1 MSETPQPPQEAAF
14 FSAIRGWNIQR
25 GDGILGGVAS
35 GLGARVGMAPV
46 PARLLMVL
54 AGILLNGLVLLAY
67 AAAWALLPDR
77 RGAIV
82 IQDFGRGVTN
92 VGALIGIAVMGV
104 LGFVTLDNGGLF
116 GGVLGGDVFPWDSL
130 SNFGP
135 FEFVAAFFGVMI
147 PLAIL
152 GGLVFLIVYLVRRNK
167 AGSVHTG
174 PGGTYWTSQASAPHG
189 ATPPPYA
196 GAASTGEASSDT
208 PTPADASAQSTET
221 ADDSGDEEPRNAA
234 SESGE
239 SPASPAASAAA
250 AAATAATASATA
262 TGQPQP
268 WEHALLP
275 GDPRASVP
283 GGAHQG
289 RPNPRHGEP
298 QPQHQA
304 GAWTGS
310 GGSAYSWN
318 STTGRQAPVPPAY
331 APPRPPSRRVCPARA
346 RPPGSPSWVSSSSP
360 SRSSS
365 RSTARTRL
373 VINPVLAWGS
383 AITIGLGAVLL
394 VVALSG
400 RRLGF
405 LGFLSV
411 CAVLISIPLVANAD
425 ELRERYADGWDW
437 IDGTVTYEEEYGTTE
452 DTIDEGPAEISIR
465 EAFGDDYSTIFAAG
479 ACYYYADS
487 GDEDLFG
494 PSDSYVQLDS
504 VDEDTSIKPA
514 RDDLG
519 GRDARGHVAL
529 RHRGRLRHGR
539 LPRSRPLV
547 RSLER
552 RRVQRDSA
560 RPDRLGSPGTH
571 PRGRRVLHHLHH
583 RGGHPVI
590 TTATPRRRAGQRI
603 ASALWAL
610 LVIGA
615 GVMLAV
621 AFSGT
626 DIDLEPCGH
635 HRPGRRGRLAG
646 ALRGSVQHRPVE
658 GNP

>member
-116 GGVLGGDVFPWDSL
+116 GGVFGGDVFPWDRL

-196 GAASTGEASSDT
+196 GAASAGEASSDA
-208 PTPADASAQSTET
+208 PAPADASAQSTGAAE
-221 ADDSGDEEPRNAA
+221 DSGDGEPRDTAT
-234 SESGE
+234 EPGE
-239 SPASPAASAAA
+239 TPTSPAAGAAA

-283 GGAHQG
+283 GGTHQG
-289 RPNPRHGEP
+289 RPNPRHGTP
-298 QPQHQA
+298 QAQHQA

-318 STTGRQAPVPPAY
+318 ATTGQQAPVPPAY
-331 APPRPPSRRVCPARA
+331 APPRPPKPARV
-346 RPPGSPSWVSSSSP
+346 PGPGKAAWLAFLGV
-360 SRSSS
+360 
-365 RSTARTRL
+365 L
-373 VINPVLAWGS
+373 VIAVAVVFAIDRSDQLVIDPVLAWGS

-452 DTIDEGPAEISIR
+452 DTVDEGPAEISIR

-487 GDEDLFG
+487 EDGDLFG

-504 VDEDTSIKPA
+504 VDEDTSIK
-514 RDDLG
+514 
-519 GRDARGHVAL
+519 
-529 RHRGRLRHGR
+529 
-539 LPRSRPLV
+539 
-547 RSLER
+547 
-552 RRVQRDSA
+552 
-560 RPDRLGSPGTH
+560 
-571 PRGRRVLHHLHH
+571 
-583 RGGHPVI
+583 
-590 TTATPRRRAGQRI
+590 
-603 ASALWAL
+603 
-610 LVIGA
+610 
-615 GVMLAV
+615 
-621 AFSGT
+621 
-626 DIDLEPCGH
+626 
-635 HRPGRRGRLAG
+635 
-646 ALRGSVQHRPVE
+646 LRGSTSEVVMPAGTSLSVTAADSVTVEFPDRDLWCDLWNDGSSNSTVLDLTASGTPVLTLKSAE
-658 GNP
+658 SSTITIIEEVTP